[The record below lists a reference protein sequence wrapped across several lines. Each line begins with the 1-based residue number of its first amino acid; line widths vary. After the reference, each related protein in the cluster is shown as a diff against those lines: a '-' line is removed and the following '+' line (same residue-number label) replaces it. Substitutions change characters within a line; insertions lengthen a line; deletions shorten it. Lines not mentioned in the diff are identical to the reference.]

1 MAMAGFDSV
10 QKCFCLF
17 LSLRISLPII
27 CFCKQFLCGYIMLNT
42 APKELEESRECLF
55 MQSLRPPLLML
66 ACKMIAETSEH
77 NIYADA
83 GLSSPIRLSS
93 VMILKFLLSLY
104 DCTISTTQPV
114 HLINLNILPP
124 SQKDGNL
131 LTLRNYV

>member
-93 VMILKFLLSLY
+93 VMILKCFGILATIY
-104 DCTISTTQPV
+104 TTFVTCTYLFSVCI
-114 HLINLNILPP
+114 LIYE
-124 SQKDGNL
+124 KD
-131 LTLRNYV
+131 